1 MAGVFKVLTSQIRG
15 GIILN
20 MPRVRGETFLFDP
33 QRLLTGDQLQDEYL
47 EDFGGGG
54 VYVHDTVVHQE
65 NFVHPADGDV
75 HTQSVESLW
84 NRAKSKL
91 RKGNGTSQAL
101 LESYVKEAMWR
112 ESYAKDQQKEV
123 FGSVLRLIAEY
134 YVV

>member
-112 ESYAKDQQKEV
+112 ESYAKEHQKEV

>member
-1 MAGVFKVLTSQIRG
+1 M
-15 GIILN
+15 
-20 MPRVRGETFLFDP
+20 
-33 QRLLTGDQLQDEYL
+33 QLK
-47 EDFGGGG
+47 DFNS
-54 VYVHDTVVHQE
+54 VVHQE

>member
-134 YVV
+134 YAV

>member
-33 QRLLTGDQLQDEYL
+33 QRLTGDQLQDEYL

-65 NFVHPADGDV
+65 NFVHPADGDGQ
-75 HTQSVESLW
+75 TQSVESLW

-91 RKGNGTSQAL
+91 R
-101 LESYVKEAMWR
+101 
-112 ESYAKDQQKEV
+112 
-123 FGSVLRLIAEY
+123 
-134 YVV
+134 